1 MSAAFF
7 IVLDREDP
15 GFDTTVNG
23 KFLSQDAKRLG
34 KVAELLGIRSLEEY
48 VSYSPEEARAMMEEM
63 GTDPDEI
70 EGLELPEQKWYDPQ
84 EGLDWVS
91 QVCQHIQANPSH
103 VKNAKGVLEDLEQ
116 YRGVLEQAKAVG
128 ARWNLQVDF

>member
-7 IVLDREDP
+7 IVLDRADP

-23 KFLSQDAKRLG
+23 KFLSQDASRLR
-34 KVAELLGIRSLEEY
+34 KIARLLKLPAIEDF
-48 VSYSPEEARAMMEEM
+48 VSYSPEEARGMMEDL
-63 GTDPDEI
+63 GCDPSDI
-70 EGLELPEQKWYDPQ
+70 EGAELPEQKWYEAQ

-91 QVCQHIQANPSH
+91 KVRDYICATPSS
-103 VKNAKGVLEDLEQ
+103 VENAKGVRADLEE
-116 YRGVLEQAKAVG
+116 YREVFQQANTIG